1 MSTCKHPERDATV
14 LQRRVDNTHDLT
26 KPLIVQGPAN
36 KAMHMQEADDSYN
49 AYLLR
54 ERESHG
60 KRTVIKVSFEVYAR
74 KSSSNINFARLR
86 NMGCLVSC
94 PDGRQAQLVMDAV
107 ERVVMSLH
115 GKLLVKAPDSK

>member
-1 MSTCKHPERDATV
+1 V

-36 KAMHMQEADDSYN
+36 KAMYMQEADDSYN

-60 KRTVIKVSFEVYAR
+60 RRTVIKVSFEVYAR
-74 KSSSNINFARLR
+74 KSSKNINFARLR

-94 PDGRQAQLVMDAV
+94 PDGRQAQLVMDRVRGCVGCVPLAV
-107 ERVVMSLH
+107 PAA
-115 GKLLVKAPDSK
+115 LVSAT

>member
-1 MSTCKHPERDATV
+1 MSACKQLEDYKPK
-14 LQRRVDNTHDLT
+14 LQRRVDTTHDLT
-26 KPLIVQGPAN
+26 KPLVVEGPLH
-36 KAMHMQEADDSYN
+36 KAMHLQEADDSYN

-60 KRTVIKVSFEVYAR
+60 KRTTIKISFEVYAR
-74 KSSSNINFARLR
+74 KSGGNLDLCRLR

-107 ERVVMSLH
+107 ERVVESLH
-115 GKLLVKAPDSK
+115 GKLLVAPPKGS